1 MANVERKKEDLFIKE
16 KRRAKNFF
24 ITSSDAMDDKDGVSK
39 TTISSSVFTE
49 MSKSFAEGDYLL
61 DPAIRNQNGSVLYML
76 QEMQSDIDDVYNEV
90 SASSFE
96 ASFFPFATIDTGSI
110 GIISS
115 SLIPNADNTYDL
127 GSSDKNWNDLHS
139 SGRLIYDIK
148 TFGAG
153 DDSPSV
159 SGGTI
164 FKTANTAKATGV
176 ITNFD
181 NGVSGQQITILVS
194 DNFTDFIHSTKKLI
208 LNGAANWTAAAAGD
222 VITFTHNGL
231 IFVET
236 SRSDNT

>member
-1 MANVERKKEDLFIKE
+1 MAREERKKEDLYIKE
-16 KRRAKNFF
+16 KRRATNFF
-24 ITSSDAMDDKDGVSK
+24 ITGSNVKGGATK
-39 TTISSSVFTE
+39 TTISSSVLIE
-49 MSKSFAEGDYLL
+49 MSESFSKGEHLTDNHS
-61 DPAIRNQNGSVLYML
+61 REMNGGLLYML

-90 SASSFE
+90 SASSFQ
-96 ASFFPFATIDTGSI
+96 ASFFPFATLDTGSI

-115 SLIPNADNTYDL
+115 SLIPNKDNTYDL

-164 FKTANTAKATGV
+164 FKTANTTKATGV

-208 LNGAANWTAAAAGD
+208 LNGAANWTAAALGD
-222 VITFTHNGL
+222 VITFTHNGSM
-231 IFVET
+231 FVET

>member
-1 MANVERKKEDLFIKE
+1 MAREERKKEDLFIKS

-24 ITSSDAMDDKDGVSK
+24 ITSSAKMDEKEGVNK
-39 TTISSSVFTE
+39 TTISSSVFVA
-49 MSKSFAEGDYLL
+49 MSQSFSKGEYLT
-61 DPAIRNQNGSVLYML
+61 DPHFRDTNGAVLYML
-76 QEMQSDIDDVYNEV
+76 QEMQGDINDVYNEV
-90 SASSFE
+90 SASAFE
-96 ASFFPFATIDTGSI
+96 ASFFPFATLDTGSI
-110 GIISS
+110 GFMSS
-115 SLIPNADNTYDL
+115 SLIPHADDTYNL
-127 GSSDKNWNDLHS
+127 GSSNNNWNDVYS

-164 FKTANTAKATGV
+164 FKTANTARATGV

-181 NGVSGQQITILVS
+181 NGTSGQQITILVS

-208 LNGAANWTAAAAGD
+208 LNGAANWTAAAVGD

-231 IFVET
+231 MFVET

>member
-1 MANVERKKEDLFIKE
+1 MAREERKKEDLYIKE
-16 KRRAKNFF
+16 KRRATNFF
-24 ITSSDAMDDKDGVSK
+24 ITGSNVKGGATK
-39 TTISSSVFTE
+39 TTISSSVLIE
-49 MSKSFAEGDYLL
+49 MSESFSKGEHLTDNHS
-61 DPAIRNQNGSVLYML
+61 REMNGGLLYML

-90 SASSFE
+90 SASSFQ
-96 ASFFPFATIDTGSI
+96 ASFFPFATLDTGSI

-115 SLIPNADNTYDL
+115 SLIPNKDNTYDL

-208 LNGAANWTAAAAGD
+208 LNGAANWTAAALGD
-222 VITFTHNGL
+222 VITFTHNGSM
-231 IFVET
+231 FVET